1 MKARVM
7 WLAPVIVAAGF
18 AQTESTITREGSYWV
33 QTSTGAAA
41 LERAARLRVSTRG
54 EVAIQGEARGEV
66 AYWLKKQVKG
76 RSESSAREE
85 LSAMGLRTI
94 RQGDWMVM
102 TLTPERGEAF
112 AELRLNVP
120 RSLREVVVVS
130 RAGAIEAQDLDGAV
144 KAETSAGEVQ
154 MDRIQGDLT
163 VWTGGGNIRLGKIG
177 GVARCSSGGG
187 SITAESL
194 GREAEFSTRGGE
206 IYVREATGPVRVT
219 TLGGNIQVG
228 RTVSLVAA
236 TGAGLIEVGQTDGP
250 VTAET
255 GDGSIK
261 VRSAKGVR
269 CSSASGAI
277 QLYSVSGGLRV
288 STAMGSILAELAR
301 AQPLEDSTLS
311 TASGDITVSIPSNLA
326 VTVQAI
332 ISGVGFARIVSDF
345 PEIQARQERS
355 RAEARGALNGGGPI
369 LRLAATEGTIY
380 LRRQK

>member
-7 WLAPVIVAAGF
+7 WLAPVIVATGL

-33 QTSTGAAA
+33 QTLTGSTG
-41 LERAARLRVSTRG
+41 LEGAARLRVSMRG
-54 EVAIQGEARGEV
+54 EVAIQGEARGDV
-66 AYWLKKQVKG
+66 AYWLKKQVKS
-76 RSESSAREE
+76 RTESSAREE
-85 LSAMGLRTI
+85 LSGVGLRTS

-102 TLTPERGEAF
+102 TLTPERSGAF
-112 AELRLNVP
+112 AELRLKVP
-120 RSLREVVVVS
+120 RSLREAVVVS
-130 RAGAIEAQDLDGAV
+130 RAGAIEAQDLDGNL
-144 KAETSAGEVQ
+144 KAETSAGEMR

-177 GVARCSSGGG
+177 GVVQCSSGGG

-194 GREAEFSTRGGE
+194 GRETEFSTRGGDL
-206 IYVREATGPVRVT
+206 YVREAAGPVRVT

-255 GDGSIK
+255 GAGSIK
-261 VRSAKGVR
+261 VRSAKGVY

-288 STAMGSILAELAR
+288 STAMGSILAELAK
-301 AQPLEDSTLS
+301 AQSLEDSTLS
-311 TASGDITVSIPSNLA
+311 TASGDITVYIPSNLA

-332 ISGVGFARIVSDF
+332 ISGAAFARIVSDF

-369 LRLAATEGTIY
+369 LRLAVTGGTIY